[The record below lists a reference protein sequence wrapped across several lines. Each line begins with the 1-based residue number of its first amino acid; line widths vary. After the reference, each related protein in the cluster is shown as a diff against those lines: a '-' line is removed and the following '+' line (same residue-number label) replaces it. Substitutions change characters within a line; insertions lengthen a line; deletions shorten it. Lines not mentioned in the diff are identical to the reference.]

1 MQVRLRVCWFLVNVR
16 AYVAVTVL
24 HDLNLESR
32 KFIVVEDISWVN
44 LMDSTTLFR
53 YFMNVLRESL
63 SPPFQIRNISLM
75 KLIQ

>member
-1 MQVRLRVCWFLVNVR
+1 MRVCWFLVNVR
-16 AYVAVTVL
+16 VYFAVTVL
-24 HDLNLESR
+24 HDLNLVSR
-32 KFIVVEDISWVN
+32 KFIVVEDISCVN

-53 YFMNVLRESL
+53 YSIKVLRESL

>member
-1 MQVRLRVCWFLVNVR
+1 MQVYGCVSVGFWQTS
-16 AYVAVTVL
+16 VAVTVL
-24 HDLNLESR
+24 HDFNLVSR
-32 KFIVVEDISWVN
+32 KFIVVEDISCVN

-53 YFMNVLRESL
+53 YSIKVLRESL